1 VTITTTEVASPASTC
16 SDGCSCCTT
25 PVNRSLPAPANERSL
40 RRRAWALTAL
50 TIGWNSLEA
59 VIAIVSGVIAGSIA
73 LVGFGLDSVVEV
85 SSALIITWRLLQQT
99 TDHHANER
107 AERRAVRLIAVSFIG
122 IALYVTYDAVMKLLG
137 LGEPPERS
145 LIGLGLVAL
154 SVIVMPTLAWAKR
167 RVAAELG
174 SVALR
179 ADAAQTNLC
188 TYLSAVVL
196 LGLAANALAG
206 WWWMDPLAGLAV
218 AALAVR
224 EGIEAWRSGDL
235 CAC

>member
-1 VTITTTEVASPASTC
+1 
-16 SDGCSCCTT
+16 
-25 PVNRSLPAPANERSL
+25 
-40 RRRAWALTAL
+40 
-50 TIGWNSLEA
+50 
-59 VIAIVSGVIAGSIA
+59 
-73 LVGFGLDSVVEV
+73 
-85 SSALIITWRLLQQT
+85 
-99 TDHHANER
+99 
-107 AERRAVRLIAVSFIG
+107 
-122 IALYVTYDAVMKLLG
+122 MKLLG

-145 LIGLGLVAL
+145 PVGLTLVAL
-154 SVIVMPTLAWAKR
+154 SVLVMPTLAWGKR

-196 LGLAANALAG
+196 LGLAANTLAG